1 MISVVNAD
9 VSQRDYNFGGSSG
22 ATRRSD
28 KAAQT
33 KTLVVPIQ
41 VPPGGLG
48 ALFSR
53 QTRTWSI
60 NPSIMQ
66 MSHKFSVQVNKVNKF
81 GHKSSTI
88 ITCTTVMIM
97 TFGATENKR
106 YRKEPITNPQHRRQ
120 PVINRHFTDSSGS
133 KVSKFVEAK
142 VISFPFSLPK
152 QNKKK
157 LWNAPAP
164 KGQLNVSW
172 SGSRTQWPTSNCFE
186 AARYTTKIW
195 IIVRPLYRVQ

>member
-1 MISVVNAD
+1 M
-9 VSQRDYNFGGSSG
+9 
-22 ATRRSD
+22 
-28 KAAQT
+28 
-33 KTLVVPIQ
+33 
-41 VPPGGLG
+41 
-48 ALFSR
+48 FSR

-157 LWNAPAP
+157 IMKCALHQKVNSMSP
-164 KGQLNVSW
+164 GQVREPSDPHLTVL
-172 SGSRTQWPTSNCFE
+172 RLRVTQQKFE
-186 AARYTTKIW
+186 
-195 IIVRPLYRVQ
+195 